1 MTNFSSEVF
10 FMNIEFSLSVDVGS
24 CLENV
29 NFVNFWKYSIG
40 IIMKNAIV
48 FAAAAMLLSVGAFAQ
63 NLKKV
68 EDVIEPL
75 PAGSVTFNG

>member
-1 MTNFSSEVF
+1 
-10 FMNIEFSLSVDVGS
+10 MNIEFSLSVDVGS

-68 EDVIEPL
+68 
-75 PAGSVTFNG
+75 